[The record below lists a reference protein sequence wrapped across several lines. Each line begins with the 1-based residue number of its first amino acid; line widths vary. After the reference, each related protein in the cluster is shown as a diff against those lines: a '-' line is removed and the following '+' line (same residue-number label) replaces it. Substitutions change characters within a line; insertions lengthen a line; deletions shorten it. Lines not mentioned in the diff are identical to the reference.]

1 MRNPEKIVNPESN
14 LVYPNLSKCQL
25 TLMFMFSL
33 FVSGGFFEYVFQNP
47 SITKNSSGKCIAT
60 TILLYNIHLRPTV
73 GVGVGVGVEE
83 VGTAR
88 K

>member
-1 MRNPEKIVNPESN
+1 MPININFYV
-14 LVYPNLSKCQL
+14 
-25 TLMFMFSL
+25 FS
-33 FVSGGFFEYVFQNP
+33 FRSGGFFEYVFQNP

-73 GVGVGVGVEE
+73 GVGVGVGVEG

>member
-1 MRNPEKIVNPESN
+1 
-14 LVYPNLSKCQL
+14 
-25 TLMFMFSL
+25 MFSL

-47 SITKNSSGKCIAT
+47 SITKNSSAKSNAT

-88 K
+88 QKNKKRSLA